1 MVWRLTS
8 LQPAHDAEE
17 KRENSGKNADVIFTL
32 YHLIVICF
40 FVHARLNI
48 KEKGRKIIFTIMQPI
63 PIVANFALSSER
75 PELMK
80 SEVE

>member
-1 MVWRLTS
+1 MS
-8 LQPAHDAEE
+8 LQPAQRHEE
-17 KRENSGKNADVIFTL
+17 KRRERKGKNADVIFTL
-32 YHLIVICF
+32 YHLLSYAFSPCYDA
-40 FVHARLNI
+40 FVRTTG
-48 KEKGRKIIFTIMQPI
+48 KRKKIIFTIMQPI